1 MAIIRAIG
9 WLAVLAA
16 TAAAWASWRPPEDPY
31 AGLVL
36 VREAIDRQVDGRPL
50 RLDLLL
56 PPGPTGPPR
65 PLVVAVHGGSW
76 SGGSRREYAPQ
87 FADLARG
94 GVAVAVVEY
103 RLARPG
109 APSWDGA
116 LGDVLAAVDWLIG
129 RADRFRIDP
138 RRVAVLGTSSGGLLA
153 ARAAQADARIAA
165 AVCLST
171 PTSLA
176 GLAAGRRLEHEPA
189 RLFLGVDPADDPSRA
204 AAASPIDHVTTGTPA
219 TFLIH
224 GEDDAWVPVRQARE
238 MHEKLE
244 AAGVPSRLDIIS
256 NARHG
261 FELKLGPPDARDLT
275 PVVRGFLDSAWVA
288 KASGGANSSGE

>member
-9 WLAVLAA
+9 WLAAVAA
-16 TAAAWASWRPPEDPY
+16 TAAAWASWRPSEDPF

-36 VREAIDRQVDGRPL
+36 VREAIDREADGRPL

-56 PPGPTGPPR
+56 PPGPADAPR

-76 SGGSRREYAPQ
+76 TGGSRREYAPQ

-94 GVAVAVVEY
+94 GVAVAVVDY

-116 LGDVLAAVDWLIG
+116 LGDVRAAVDWLID

-153 ARAAQADARIAA
+153 ARAAQEDLRVAA

-176 GLAAGRRLEHEPA
+176 DLSAARRLEHDPA
-189 RLFLGVDPADDPSRA
+189 RLFLGVDPAEDPGRA
-204 AAASPIDHVTTGTPA
+204 SAASPIDHVTIGTPA

-224 GEDDAWVPVRQARE
+224 GDDDAWVPVRQARE

-244 AAGVPSRLDIIS
+244 GAGVPSRLVVIP

-261 FELKLGPPDARDLT
+261 FELKLGPPDSRDLT
-275 PVVRGFLDSAWVA
+275 PVVREFLDSAWVA
-288 KASGGANSSGE
+288 KGPG